1 MKSKITI
8 LVLTATMLNI
18 NAQTALSLQGIL
30 DLNGSGSDI
39 YSGTDG
45 KAIHLV
51 ATSDIPDLS
60 LYGLGVANNGGGSDS
75 CLLYTSPSP
84 RDRG

>member
-51 ATSDIPDLS
+51 AE
-60 LYGLGVANNGGGSDS
+60 
-75 CLLYTSPSP
+75 
-84 RDRG
+84 

>member
-1 MKSKITI
+1 MKKKITI
-8 LVLTATMLNI
+8 LVLTATIFSI

-39 YSGTDG
+39 YSGFDG

-51 ATSDIPDLS
+51 ATADIADLS
-60 LYGLGVANNGGGSDS
+60 VFGLSVA
-75 CLLYTSPSP
+75 
-84 RDRG
+84 